1 MNILGWREMVA
12 LPDLGVDA
20 VKAKIDSGRR
30 SSLLHVASLQSFQRA
45 QEQWLRFAV
54 RPDPTR
60 ADIIVSAARL
70 KSKTSS
76 ADSGERLHI
85 ETLLALG
92 ERIYPLEI
100 ILTTAEPADFALII
114 GRSGIKRDDV
124 IDPNRS
130 YLLRGR

>member
-45 QEQWLRFAV
+45 QQEWLRFAV

-70 KSKTSS
+70 KSTTSS
-76 ADSGERLHI
+76 ADGERLHI
-85 ETLLALG
+85 ETLLAVG
-92 ERIYPLEI
+92 ERTYPLEI

-130 YLLRGR
+130 YLLRGH